1 MNASPSKAVADTA
14 FSGPSGS
21 VAFEEDE
28 RNLAYVVYGLLFVS
42 PFSLGITALIGAA
55 LAYLRKNNC
64 TSYIQTHFRYQIKH
78 FWAVFAL
85 WGMATF
91 IAVICTVVLTWTLAN
106 LIWSQY
112 DISDWRR
119 IDLDLSD
126 LDISSIPVST
136 ILGVSSGYVISA
148 LLTFMATVWIL
159 ATSVNGVLKLN
170 NHKPIGKRFR
180 TA

>member
-1 MNASPSKAVADTA
+1 MNASHTKAVADTG
-14 FSGPSGS
+14 FSGKSAA
-21 VAFEEDE
+21 VACEDDE

-55 LAYLRKNNC
+55 LAYIKKHDC

-85 WGMATF
+85 WGIATF

-148 LLTFMATVWIL
+148 LLTVLATVWIL
-159 ATSVNGVLKLN
+159 IASVNGVLRLN